1 MSNMKRWLKA
11 RGIPYSSL
19 AAMLGQTTANV
30 SNKINGITPWQQKD
44 LLKIN
49 EEYGLSADF
58 VINLPQTA
66 QEMGVLKKALDCSPE
81 PVCAITK

>member
-11 RGIPYSSL
+11 RGISYSAL
-19 AAMLGQTTANV
+19 AIILGQTTASI
-30 SNKINGITPWQQKD
+30 SNKVNGITPWQQKD

-58 VINLPQTA
+58 VINLSKPP
-66 QEMGVLKKALDCSPE
+66 PE
-81 PVCAITK
+81 TEVA